1 MTSVGGWGGEHAFE
15 SAIVWQYTCTQAF
28 AWRAVSAIGVR
39 NAVAKMTT
47 MAMAPSAICVAS
59 TQAVKEKT
67 MMTLMKIVQDENL
80 KALEHF
86 CQSRTYQQ
94 VRQRA
99 IDEGVDLDALEELL
113 VRI

>member
-1 MTSVGGWGGEHAFE
+1 MMTAP
-15 SAIVWQYTCTQAF
+15 T
-28 AWRAVSAIGVR
+28 R
-39 NAVAKMTT
+39 NATFV
-47 MAMAPSAICVAS
+47 VS
-59 TQAVKEKT
+59 TQAAEERN
-67 MMTLMKIVQDENL
+67 MMTLMQIVRDENL

-113 VRI
+113 GRI

>member
-1 MTSVGGWGGEHAFE
+1 M
-15 SAIVWQYTCTQAF
+15 
-28 AWRAVSAIGVR
+28 
-39 NAVAKMTT
+39 
-47 MAMAPSAICVAS
+47 MA
-59 TQAVKEKT
+59 
-67 MMTLMKIVQDENL
+67 LMQIVQDENL

-113 VRI
+113 GRI